1 MGLMKLLYHPDRTT
15 ISIPGILYALGDPIR
30 LEIVKRLAM
39 KGEQTCVGLELPIAK
54 STLSYHLKVLREA
67 GVIYCRK
74 EGTQQINSLRR
85 EDLDALFPS
94 LLDTVLQVSESF
106 EPTFGK
112 PLGEVN
118 SGCKLETSIQSKKGL
133 YSHAP
138 S

>member
-1 MGLMKLLYHPDRTT
+1 MKLLYHPDRIN

-30 LEIVKRLAM
+30 LEIVKRLAV

-74 EGTQQINSLRR
+74 EGTQQLNSLRR

-94 LLDTVLQVSESF
+94 LLETVLQVSESF
-106 EPTFGK
+106 EPTFTK
-112 PLGEVN
+112 SLDEAN
-118 SGCKLETSIQSKKGL
+118 SGCKLETPIQPKKAL

-138 S
+138 G